1 MEQLGIQ
8 QNARVEDVED
18 AVIAV
23 IYHRRLVVRELVGLL
38 GLVEVNSLVEG
49 RARPGARTR
58 SPRAGIFDEVARRVA
73 LAVLADLV
81 QRDDPGRR
89 GSCRRGELLAA
100 SSAFGEKCPSGTYHN
115 S

>member
-1 MEQLGIQ
+1 MLARRPIEVHRLVVVEELAAQ
-8 QNARVEDVED
+8 QNGRVEDVED

-49 RARPGARTR
+49 RARPGACARP
-58 SPRAGIFDEVARRVA
+58 PRAGIFDEVARRVA

-81 QRDDPGRR
+81 QRDDPD
-89 GSCRRGELLAA
+89 
-100 SSAFGEKCPSGTYHN
+100 KT
-115 S
+115 